1 MSSLLLLVLA
11 SASAADYLAT
21 FDGAPGTTFD
31 WLETND
37 PVMGGKSHATFV
49 VGDGSAVF
57 NGTCAIVDSLQAP
70 GFCSAA
76 TEKKLSASFADVSS
90 HVNGSLQLKVR
101 STTPSYGGF
110 FVAFSARGV
119 PRNGPYSSGSFKAPF
134 VLDGAAEQ
142 IVRVPF
148 SQFSW
153 DWSGYTGACDT
164 LDPTG
169 TQHHC
174 CTAEEPQYCP
184 TADFLSKITDVEVW
198 AEGTEGDFHL
208 EIFRI
213 GAGDD

>member
-57 NGTCAIVDSLQAP
+57 NGTCAIVDSLAAP

-76 TEKKLSASFADVSS
+76 TERKLVASFADVSA
-90 HVNGSLQLKVR
+90 HINGSLQLKVR
-101 STTPSYGGF
+101 STTPAYEGF
-110 FVAFSARGV
+110 KVAFRARGV
-119 PRNGPYSSGSFKAPF
+119 PMLNPTGGSFKAPF
-134 VLDGAAEQ
+134 ALDGPAAQ
-142 IVRVPF
+142 VVSVPF
-148 SQFSW
+148 DQFSY
-153 DWSGYTGACDT
+153 DWSPYTGACDT

-169 TQHHC
+169 VQHHC

-184 TADFLSKITDVEVW
+184 TADYLAKITDVEVW

-208 EIFRI
+208 EIYWI
-213 GAGDD
+213 GASDAN